1 MSKPDRDKKMVVTF
15 DAGPMIDNGKTGV
28 GYFVANTINALSRV
42 YGSNL
47 RLEGFYFNFLKRH
60 KTPLAFARNIS
71 YTGIHFFPSKVLSI
85 CRRLGFQP
93 NLRFLLITGYSKYV
107 LFTNYIALPVS
118 PKTHITLFIY
128 DLGFMDCPEY
138 LQEVNLKVL
147 KRFCPPSIERAQ
159 TIVTISEFT
168 KQRIL
173 YHFPDT
179 QAKIIVTPIPPVKKE
194 GTRRSLDA
202 HLKKIGVVQ
211 KKYIFYLGTLEPR
224 KNIVQLVRA
233 YSLLPQKVR
242 AEYSLV
248 LAGGKGW
255 KDSEINKE
263 ISLLKSRGFS
273 IIQTGYISDDEK
285 DALYTH
291 AACFILPSHYE
302 GFGMPILEAMSY
314 DIPIAL
320 SDIPVFREV
329 AQDAALYFNK
339 DDTDD
344 ISQKINTIINSPTV
358 RNKLIK
364 DGQAVLSSV
373 ETWDNNAEK
382 IVNSLNSN

>member
-1 MSKPDRDKKMVVTF
+1 MSKSNRDNKMAVTF
-15 DAGPMIDNGKTGV
+15 DAGPMIDNSKTGV

-42 YGSNL
+42 YSSNL
-47 RLEGFYFNFLKRH
+47 QLEGFYFNFLKRH
-60 KTPLAFARNIS
+60 KVPPTLARNIS
-71 YTGIHFFPSKVLSI
+71 YDGIHFFPSKLLSI

-93 NLRFLLITGYSKYV
+93 NLRSLLLAGYHKHI

-118 PKTHITLFIY
+118 PKTHVTLFIY

-147 KRFCPPSIERAQ
+147 KRFCPPSIQRAQ
-159 TIVTISEFT
+159 TIITISEFT

-173 YHFPDT
+173 HHFPDT
-179 QAKIIVTPIPPVKKE
+179 QAEIIVTPIPPIKMK
-194 GTRRSLDA
+194 GARRPLDT
-202 HLKKIGVVQ
+202 HLKEIGVVE

-233 YSLLPQKVR
+233 YSLLPQKVHS
-242 AEYSLV
+242 EYSLV

-263 ISLLKSRGFS
+263 ISLLKSKGFS

-291 AACFILPSHYE
+291 AACFVLASHYE

-329 AQDAALYFNK
+329 AKDAALYFNK
-339 DDTDD
+339 DNSVD
-344 ISQKINTIINSPTV
+344 IAQKISSLLGDSAI
-358 RNKLIK
+358 RNRFIK
-364 DGQAVLSSV
+364 NGRLVLANLK
-373 ETWDNNAEK
+373 TWDDNAKK
-382 IVNSLNSN
+382 IMDTLK